1 MLGALILAVA
11 ILVVMPIGMIM
22 TGGIIS
28 AVLGWSL
35 KADADDA
42 GEDVWREHNV

>member
-11 ILVVMPIGMIM
+11 ILVVMPVGIIM

-28 AVLGWSL
+28 ALLGSLL
-35 KADADDA
+35 KADADEGDEA
-42 GEDVWREHNV
+42 WKPYNV